1 MGAVTTGD
9 ASEDAASYAD
19 LAYVVLR
26 AARELGMRGYRDPD
40 VIALSQSSII
50 VMNYIDDH
58 PGATPSAVAE
68 GSGLRRSNLSASL
81 RELEKLGFVRRS
93 EDATDGRSVRLYPT
107 RLVEQNLAKVR
118 AEWSDSIEE
127 GLGIDVDVSE
137 AVRTLSHLIDGLVTA
152 RLQSNVPLDKDSS
165 VAL

>member
-1 MGAVTTGD
+1 MGAVITED
-9 ASEDAASYAD
+9 ASEEAASYAD

-81 RELEKLGFVRRS
+81 RELEKLGFVRRG

-127 GLGIDVDVSE
+127 GLGVDIDVSQT
-137 AVRTLSHLIDGLVTA
+137 VRTLSQLIDGLVA
-152 RLQSNVPLDKDSS
+152 SRLHTDVQLTSESS
-165 VAL
+165 HAK